1 MRQRTNNNK
10 KQRNGRNKPVNLN
23 LFRERAQV
31 SQQKLGSGKTL
42 PSAAQGRLKLRVDLG
57 LHWGLWGGG
66 TSLGGLVCPSLEV
79 RAKVLQKWMEGFAF
93 PTKAV
98 KTVSIKAEKYKKGQW
113 RLTI

>member
-1 MRQRTNNNK
+1 M
-10 KQRNGRNKPVNLN
+10 
-23 LFRERAQV
+23 
-31 SQQKLGSGKTL
+31 
-42 PSAAQGRLKLRVDLG
+42 
-57 LHWGLWGGG
+57 
-66 TSLGGLVCPSLEV
+66 GGLVCPSLEV